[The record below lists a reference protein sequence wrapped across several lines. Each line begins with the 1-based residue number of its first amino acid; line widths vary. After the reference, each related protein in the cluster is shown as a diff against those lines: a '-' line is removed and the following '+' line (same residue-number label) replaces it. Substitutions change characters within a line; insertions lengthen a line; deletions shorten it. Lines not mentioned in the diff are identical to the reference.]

1 MKTEIKKLHRDV
13 LLEWGYDKTN
23 LILEPYRIIKNSKDL
38 INSYEAFESTITNN
52 SEDNQFFV
60 LDATLGKYAKVDT
73 SSTAKGKKYNFLSFS
88 DYIYPTPTRH
98 DRARIYFPANYN
110 FGEYQGIY
118 LRIYTYDYQNKKFFD
133 LSNFFF
139 DVNNDSTSS
148 LLTSSI
154 SPLLSVL
161 IFDRIF

>member
-13 LLEWGYDKTN
+13 LLEWGYDKNN
-23 LILEPYRIIKNSKDL
+23 LILEPYRILKNSKDL

-52 SEDNQFFV
+52 SESSQLFV
-60 LDATLGKYAKVDT
+60 VDATLGKYAKVDT
-73 SSTAKGKKYNFLSFS
+73 SSTDKGKKYNFLSYS

-139 DVNNDSTSS
+139 DVNDDSTSS
-148 LLTSSI
+148 LLNSSV
-154 SPLLSVL
+154 SPLLL
-161 IFDRIF
+161 